1 MGNFQ
6 ARQKRQKL
14 IVGLFLAVW
23 GFITFVPFIW
33 MILSSFKTNPE
44 IMQLNPSILPK
55 NFTFDNF
62 IKLFR
67 DMNFAV
73 YLKNTLI
80 ITGFSFFGLFLNAMA
95 GYGFAKFKF
104 KGKEK

>member
-44 IMQLNPSILPK
+44 IMQLNQVFYRKILRL
-55 NFTFDNF
+55 T
-62 IKLFR
+62 ILSSYS
-67 DMNFAV
+67 V
-73 YLKNTLI
+73 I
-80 ITGFSFFGLFLNAMA
+80 
-95 GYGFAKFKF
+95 
-104 KGKEK
+104 